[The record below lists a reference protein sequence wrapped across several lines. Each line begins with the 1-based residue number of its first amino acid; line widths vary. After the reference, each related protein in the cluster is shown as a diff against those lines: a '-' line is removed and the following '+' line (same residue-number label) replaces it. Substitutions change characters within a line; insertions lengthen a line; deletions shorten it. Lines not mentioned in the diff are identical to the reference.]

1 MQFMNSCHLLYKYLK
16 RSETHR
22 DKFKWIIILLNLFY
36 YGLSIRFL
44 MANLI
49 VLIIHLYDNKKNK
62 KMYKK
67 FIDWYYVILILV
79 LSILSKILVV

>member
-16 RSETHR
+16 RSETNR

-49 VLIIHLYDNKKNK
+49 VLIIHLYDNKKTK

-79 LSILSKILVV
+79 LSILLKILVV